1 MSNVMRHVSY
11 LILIKCGR
19 IELSRIYP
27 ANPLESSDLAIHSD
41 ETVEFLPYRHC
52 LAQKRLKLVQIMFVS
67 QE

>member
-1 MSNVMRHVSY
+1 
-11 LILIKCGR
+11 
-19 IELSRIYP
+19 
-27 ANPLESSDLAIHSD
+27 LESSDPAIHRD